1 MLENFSGVSVTDGED
16 VDMGTG
22 VVVMAFVVVFD
33 KGVVADVP
41 TGSVCADIGLAVYI
55 VLFSTLLDSLVVT
68 GIVSFW
74 TNAGVFGSIVLVCDG
89 VEATIVDEIFEV
101 LSVVRFIL
109 PGWLGAGDVS
119 LDTLEAL
126 FAGAFAFSGWLGA
139 GDPGRLWFQT
149 VWVPLLM
156 LRNSNCC
163 LLSYLNVSMLLL
175 L

>member
-1 MLENFSGVSVTDGED
+1 MLEKFSGVSVTD
-16 VDMGTG
+16 
-22 VVVMAFVVVFD
+22 
-33 KGVVADVP
+33 
-41 TGSVCADIGLAVYI
+41 IGLAVCI

-156 LRNSNCC
+156 LFVELSKCVDAVVVVAFGVSLVFDARDDCVKIRQMQRQRNR
-163 LLSYLNVSMLLL
+163 
-175 L
+175 